1 MLGGVTSLVG
11 SGLSAAGARLDA
23 AQAAL
28 DAQSRETG
36 EARQA
41 TAEVIAARFR
51 LRARAS
57 EMARTATVALDGR
70 PQRRESLGRMARGAG
85 RRGAA
90 RAVGSGPARPAPMFP
105 SDAPAAW
112 TPDPAAVAGTNLA
125 RFWTR
130 LGLASYA
137 ELQAW
142 ALADVGRFW
151 DAAIADLG
159 IEFATPYTHILDTSA
174 GTERPAWCVGGRMN
188 VTHNCLDRY
197 AGTAT
202 WTQDAVRY
210 EREEGGTETLSYAEL
225 HRRVGVFAAA
235 LRGRGIAPGAT
246 VGILMPMTPEIVVA
260 VLAVVRIGGVVLP
273 LFSGYGVEAVRQR
286 LDDGG
291 AVALVTSDGLPR
303 RGRAV
308 PLKAVADAALAGLP
322 DVRLVVV
329 HERMGTRLADPAPM
343 TAGRDVTWAAFTA
356 EGERT
361 ATPATTGP
369 HDTAAED
376 RALLLYTWGT
386 TGAPKGAV
394 HTHVGFPVKAAQ
406 DLRHAFDVRA
416 GDVVWW
422 MSDMGWMMGPWLVF
436 STLLCRA
443 TMVLYDGAP
452 DAAAAADGD
461 AAGGGTDAG
470 RTWQIAAGHGVTLL
484 GLSPSLVRALMPHGP
499 APVAGH
505 DLSRLRAA
513 GSTGSPWDPD
523 AWAWLFEHVLG
534 SAKPI
539 LNYSGGTEIAG
550 GIVCGNFVEPVKP
563 CGFPGPVVG
572 MDADVVGDDGQPVR
586 GAVGELVI
594 RQPWIGMTR
603 GFHDGAGGPGSGA
616 RRYHDAYWAA
626 RPGLWTHG
634 DFAAVDADGQ
644 WFILGRSDDTIK
656 VAGKRLGPSE
666 VEAVL
671 NAHPAVAESAA
682 LGVPDVVKGEAVVA
696 LVVLAAGLSPTEAL
710 RADLHAAL
718 VAALGRALAP
728 RAVLFVAMLP
738 KTRNGKIMR
747 RVARAAHLGEPVGN
761 VVALESDAAIA
772 AVRNAT

>member
-1 MLGGVTSLVG
+1 M
-11 SGLSAAGARLDA
+11 
-23 AQAAL
+23 
-28 DAQSRETG
+28 
-36 EARQA
+36 
-41 TAEVIAARFR
+41 
-51 LRARAS
+51 
-57 EMARTATVALDGR
+57 
-70 PQRRESLGRMARGAG
+70 
-85 RRGAA
+85 
-90 RAVGSGPARPAPMFP
+90 PAFP
-105 SDAPAAW
+105 FDQPVAW
-112 TPDPAAVAGTNLA
+112 TPDAAAVAETNLA

-159 IEFATPYTHILDTSA
+159 LEFATPYTQILDASA

-197 AGTAT
+197 AGTET
-202 WTQDAVRY
+202 WTRDAVRY
-210 EREEGGTETLSYAEL
+210 EREEGGTETLTYAEL

-235 LRGRGIAPGAT
+235 LRGRGLGPGAT

-273 LFSGYGVEAVRQR
+273 LFSGYGAEAVRQR
-286 LDDGG
+286 LDDGE

-308 PLKAVADAALAGLP
+308 GLKAVADEALASLP

-329 HERMGTRLADPAPM
+329 YERMGARLGAPVPM
-343 TAGRDVTWAAFTA
+343 TAGRDVLWTDFVA

-361 ATPATTGP
+361 ATPVTTGA

-376 RALLLYTWGT
+376 RALLLYTSGT

-406 DLRHAFDVRA
+406 DMRHAFDVRP

-436 STLLCRA
+436 GSLLCGA
-443 TMVLYDGAP
+443 TLVLYDGAP
-452 DAAAAADGD
+452 DAATE
-461 AAGGGTDAG
+461 AAGGGEDAG
-470 RTWQIAAGHGVTLL
+470 RTWQIAHDHGVTLL
-484 GLSPSLVRALMPHGP
+484 GLSPSLVRALMPHGT
-499 APVAGH
+499 APVAAH
-505 DLSRLRAA
+505 DLSALRAV

-523 AWAWLFEHVLG
+523 AWLWLFRHVLE
-534 SAKPI
+534 SRKPI
-539 LNYSGGTEIAG
+539 LNYSGGTEISG
-550 GIVCGNFVEPVKP
+550 GIVCGNMVEPVKP

-572 MDADVVGDDGQPVR
+572 MDADVVGDDGQRVR
-586 GAVGELVI
+586 GAVGELVL

-603 GFHDGAGGPGSGA
+603 GFHDGAAGRGAGA
-616 RRYHDAYWAA
+616 RRYHDAYWAT

-682 LGVPDVVKGEAVVA
+682 LGVPDPVKGEAVVA
-696 LVVLAAGLSPTEAL
+696 LVVLAPGLSPTETL
-710 RADLHAAL
+710 RADLRAAL
-718 VAALGRALAP
+718 VAALGKALSP
-728 RAVLFVAMLP
+728 NAVLFTAMLP

-747 RVARAAHLGEPVGN
+747 RVARAAHLGEAVGN
-761 VVALESDAAIA
+761 VVALESEAAIE
-772 AVRNAT
+772 AVRRAT